1 MRRLQTCY
9 SDRPIVSPSVGSHSP
24 VRRRERVETCFERLR
39 SGEAGRQ
46 SLRRLARQTAPI
58 TRHAGQKKTRIE
70 TLRRQAIEVTASTPR
85 GLPSLERL
93 RPLER
98 SAPRAL
104 QSLADIPGPG
114 GSSRKRDS
122 VQADPALEVFG
133 HPVGSPSRRTSRGW
147 LPNQPQG
154 NGTCACHERLG
165 QCSLRAVTA
174 EFVPPN
180 LWHLR

>member
-1 MRRLQTCY
+1 MRRLQTCC
-9 SDRPIVSPSVGSHSP
+9 SERPIVSPSVGSHSP
-24 VRRRERVETCFERLR
+24 VRPASARRNLFRT
-39 SGEAGRQ
+39 A
-46 SLRRLARQTAPI
+46 SLRRSGQAVSSEARQAVRPI

-70 TLRRQAIEVTASTPR
+70 TLRRQAIEGTASTPR

-104 QSLADIPGPG
+104 QSLADLPGPG

-133 HPVGSPSRRTSRGW
+133 HPVGSPSRRASRGW
-147 LPNQPQG
+147 LPNQLQG

-174 EFVPPN
+174 EFIPPN